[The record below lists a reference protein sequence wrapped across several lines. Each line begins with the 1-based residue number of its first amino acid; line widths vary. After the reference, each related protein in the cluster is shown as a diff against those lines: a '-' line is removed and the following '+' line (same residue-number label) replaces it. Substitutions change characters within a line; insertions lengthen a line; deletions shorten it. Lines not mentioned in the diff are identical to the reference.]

1 MLMSIDSLFLH
12 RQILFLFL
20 YFVFYSVKIGRYI
33 IYIFTSRRG
42 TCILFRRADTLG
54 NECLDFFF
62 SRQLDVVFLH
72 KQIRIQATCCILD
85 DRFPVVGTQKQA
97 YGRIVICGHHFV
109 LVIVQV
115 HIQLRSVLVVELVN
129 LQFKQEMAL

>member
-1 MLMSIDSLFLH
+1 MLCYYLFSATLCAFFLH
-12 RQILFLFL
+12 LLRLG
-20 YFVFYSVKIGRYI
+20 KGR
-33 IYIFTSRRG
+33 FT
-42 TCILFRRADTLG
+42 LFRRADTLG